1 MSAETAAEIRRVLAE
16 HGRLPVEVDSL
27 ADDADLFAAGM
38 TSHASV
44 NLMLALED
52 AFDLE
57 FPDDMLNRS
66 SFESINAI
74 ATAIARVRGTDDG
87 VPAEDGTLR

>member
-1 MSAETAAEIRRVLAE
+1 MSEETKVEIRRVLTQHA
-16 HGRLPVEVDSL
+16 RLPVDVDTI

-57 FPDDMLNRS
+57 FPDRMLKRS
-66 SFESINAI
+66 VFESIDAISAAI
-74 ATAIARVRGTDDG
+74 AELRGGDDG
-87 VPAEDGTLR
+87 G